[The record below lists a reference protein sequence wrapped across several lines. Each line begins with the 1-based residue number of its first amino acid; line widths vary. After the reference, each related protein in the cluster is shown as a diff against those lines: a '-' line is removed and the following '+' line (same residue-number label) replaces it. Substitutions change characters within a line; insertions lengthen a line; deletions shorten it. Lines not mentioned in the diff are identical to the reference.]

1 MKSINAQN
9 ELNDQS
15 DDMYPTTDA
24 IIYSLVELGYTILT
38 IGGVLGLF
46 LYLFY

>member
-1 MKSINAQN
+1 MNAQQ
-9 ELNDQS
+9 ELNDQQ

-24 IIYSLVELGYTILT
+24 IIYSLVELGYTIMT
-38 IGGVLGLF
+38 IGGVLSLF

>member
-9 ELNDQS
+9 ELNEQQ

-24 IIYSLVELGYTILT
+24 IIYSLVELGYTIMT

>member
-1 MKSINAQN
+1 MNTQQ

-15 DDMYPTTDA
+15 DDLHPTMDA
-24 IIYSLVELGYTILT
+24 LIYSLVELGYTMIC